1 MQTDLGNI
9 LESKGTAVRT
19 VDPAC
24 TVSDAVKA
32 MADEGIG
39 ALPVVDYGILV
50 GIFSE
55 RDVLI
60 RLVNNRLDPDAT
72 AVAEVMSKN
81 PVTGTRGMTLFEAME
96 LMSAKRFRHLP
107 IVHGD
112 KLIGIVSMRD
122 ITARIIHDQRQSIE
136 VMIRAR
142 VSA

>member
-1 MQTDLGNI
+1 MQTDLGDI
-9 LESKGTAVRT
+9 LASKGAAVRT
-19 VDPAC
+19 VEPTC
-24 TVSDAVKA
+24 TVARAVRA
-32 MADEGIG
+32 MAEEGIG
-39 ALPVVDYGILV
+39 ALPVVDCGVLV

-72 AVAEVMSKN
+72 MVAEVMSKN

-107 IVHGD
+107 IVQGD
-112 KLIGIVSMRD
+112 TLIGIVSMRD
-122 ITARIIHDQRQSIE
+122 ITARIISDQRESIE

-142 VSA
+142 VNV